1 MLLYSVADLGGS
13 AQNVLIVHCAPSR
26 STLGSLQ
33 GLHQAIFSLCRALAP
48 FGAASLFSVCV
59 ANGVGAI
66 AWAVYACFGL
76 AMAVSAYRLRAP
88 APADSAL

>member
-33 GLHQAIFSLCRALAP
+33 GIHQACFSLCRALAP
-48 FGAASLFSVCV
+48 FAAASLFSVTV
-59 ANGVGAI
+59 ANGVG
-66 AWAVYACFGL
+66 VLSCVRVHVVFPSL
-76 AMAVSAYRLRAP
+76 VRVHVVLPSL
-88 APADSAL
+88 LVFCC